1 MTAATWAWH
10 DGELVEAPSI
20 SAAHRG
26 FLYGDGVFETVLVH
40 RGRPVFLAAHLA
52 RLARGAAALGLML
65 PYSVRTLTEAVTA
78 VVRQNGISTGAVRL
92 TVSRGPGERGLAPAG
107 NLRPTVLVAATPGLP
122 YGPKVYEEGLAAVL
136 LPWPRN
142 ERSPLSRIKSTSCAE
157 NVLGAMAAERAGADE
172 GIFLN
177 TSGYLAEG
185 TKTNLFL
192 VKDGEVLTPP
202 VEAGALPGIVRALVL
217 ASFPVR
223 ERMLALEDLFA
234 AEEAFLTN
242 SLLGVAPLVRVNG
255 RSLGDGRP
263 GKATRRVIGHYAE
276 MLNNS
281 LKAPGIKPNW
291 STASR

>member
-1 MTAATWAWH
+1 MMTAGHWSWYNGALTINPTICGS
-10 DGELVEAPSI
+10 D
-20 SAAHRG
+20 RG
-26 FLYGDGVFETVLVH
+26 FLYGDGVFETILV
-40 RGRPVFLAAHLA
+40 REGRPVFLPAHLA
-52 RLARGAAALGLML
+52 RLGQGAAALGIVL
-65 PYSVRTLTEAVTA
+65 PYSERALAEAVTA

-255 RSLGDGRP
+255 HALADGRLGP
-263 GKATRRVIGHYAE
+263 VTGRVMEVLTRRSSIV
-276 MLNNS
+276 L
-281 LKAPGIKPNW
+281 
-291 STASR
+291 